1 MLRPGP
7 ESPLS
12 EAARELKSATRILL
26 VLSVILLAG
35 VLAAF
40 KHWIPAELAPPLI
53 GLCTASGLTTIWM
66 GTKAHKR
73 ALEDREKESGRF
85 MIVAIAA
92 QLSKQDDAAL
102 ERIKARGGPA
112 GEAAG
117 MILVGRAE
125 KKAGGRRPEA
135 GAPPGNS
142 THKPAP

>member
-40 KHWIPAELAPPLI
+40 KHWIPAQLAPPLI
-53 GLCTASGLTTIWM
+53 GLCTASSLTTLWM

-92 QLSKQDDAAL
+92 QLSRQDDAAL
-102 ERIKARGGPA
+102 ERIKAKGGPA

-117 MILVGRAE
+117 MILLGRAE
-125 KKAGGRRPEA
+125 KRKKVRSEE
-135 GAPPGNS
+135 
-142 THKPAP
+142 